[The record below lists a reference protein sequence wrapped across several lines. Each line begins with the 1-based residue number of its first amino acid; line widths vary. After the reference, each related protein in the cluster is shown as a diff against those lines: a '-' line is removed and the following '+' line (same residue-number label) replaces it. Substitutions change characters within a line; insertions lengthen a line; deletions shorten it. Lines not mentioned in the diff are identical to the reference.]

1 MHDTTCTNSQFFLHT
16 VIQYNSSLFLSTRL
30 YCVTFLLLLF
40 CVVDLHFI
48 SERTNDKKTM
58 QRLPTEV
65 KSTAQL
71 QYWSRFTL
79 ILGFEFLKILL

>member
-48 SERTNDKKTM
+48 SERTT
-58 QRLPTEV
+58 LLVYWLVSPIECGFF
-65 KSTAQL
+65 L
-71 QYWSRFTL
+71 Q
-79 ILGFEFLKILL
+79 